1 MASVVPML
9 PLAVRPRRPRR
20 GFTLLEATLTIVII
34 GTGVVA
40 ALSMFQA
47 CTHANAAG
55 AKQTSAMML
64 AGEAQELLARYPFN
78 DPQTEAD
85 HFGPEPDE
93 DGPAH
98 DDLDD
103 FDGLTFSPPLD
114 GARRPIRELSE
125 YRQLI
130 TINPVLPTALS
141 ANERETVPELPK
153 SAHTGAVRV
162 RVRIL
167 HQPRAGGPVTEV
179 HRASFLRF
187 DR

>member
-1 MASVVPML
+1 MLPML
-9 PLAVRPRRPRR
+9 PRRRR
-20 GFTLLEATLTIVII
+20 GFTLLEATLTTVII
-34 GTGVVA
+34 GVGVVA
-40 ALSMFQA
+40 SLAMFQA
-47 CTHANAAG
+47 CARANAAG
-55 AKQTSAMML
+55 ANMTSALLL
-64 AGEAQELLARYPFN
+64 ADNAQELLARYPFD
-78 DPQTEAD
+78 DPQTGHD

-93 DGPAH
+93 PAAAF

-103 FDGLTFSPPLD
+103 FDGLTFSPPVD
-114 GARRPIRELSE
+114 GARRPIRELAH

-130 TINPVLPTALS
+130 TINPVLPSSLS
-141 ANERETVPELPK
+141 ANANESVPDLPK

-167 HQPRAGGPVTEV
+167 HQPKGGPPTEV